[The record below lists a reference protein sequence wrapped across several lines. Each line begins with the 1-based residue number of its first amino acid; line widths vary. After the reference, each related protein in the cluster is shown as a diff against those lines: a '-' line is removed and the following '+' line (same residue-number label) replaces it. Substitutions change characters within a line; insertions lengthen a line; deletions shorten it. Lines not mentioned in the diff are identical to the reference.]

1 MKTYL
6 FSYFSE
12 KNMFRGS
19 IAVQA
24 GNLVGAQDQFLSW
37 LREQPDY
44 KHLWQLSFQAEE
56 IQSLI

>member
-6 FSYFSE
+6 FTYFSE
-12 KNMFRGS
+12 NNIFKGS

-24 GNLVGAQDQFLSW
+24 ETLSSAQDQFLSW
-37 LREQPDY
+37 LREQPSY